1 MESVPR
7 ERIPHPLPF
16 LRTLRLKDRRQDAGG
31 QTNPVDWFSMSA
43 QCARSISLAEASD
56 YFLVLVDSGR

>member
-16 LRTLRLKDRRQDAGG
+16 LRTLRLKDRSQDAGG
-31 QTNPVDWFSMSA
+31 KINPLDWFSMSA
-43 QCARSISLAEASD
+43 QCARSISRSAERDQNES
-56 YFLVLVDSGR
+56 